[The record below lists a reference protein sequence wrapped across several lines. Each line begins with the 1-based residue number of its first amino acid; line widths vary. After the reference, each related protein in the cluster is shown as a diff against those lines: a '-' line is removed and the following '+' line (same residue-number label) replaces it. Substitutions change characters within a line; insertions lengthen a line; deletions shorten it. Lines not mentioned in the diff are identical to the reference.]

1 MTDKTARAPGSVT
14 PRRFILLTDRSNDG
28 NTRANWT
35 RSVILAMSMA
45 CCALGAFAQQNTV
58 DDTHWPPTSDGLE
71 ACIVAEEKS
80 YATGH
85 ECIGRFARK
94 CLEIAQ
100 REPLVRAEKCYEPEV
115 AAWARLVNRYFD
127 ARPRDARGDRIAEV
141 QRVWRTYRDL
151 KCRYVDFHHAGGD
164 LGRWQS
170 LICLMEENG
179 RRAIELRSFR
189 AKG

>member
-1 MTDKTARAPGSVT
+1 MTDKTAPVPGPVT
-14 PRRFILLTDRSNDG
+14 PHFVPQAVCGRESDALTVWIRSA
-28 NTRANWT
+28 T
-35 RSVILAMSMA
+35 LALGMA
-45 CCALGAFAQQNTV
+45 CCAFEAQAQQNQA
-58 DDTHWPPTSDGLE
+58 DDARWFATGDALE

-127 ARPRDARGDRIAEV
+127 VRPRDARGERIAEV

-151 KCRYVDFHHAGGD
+151 KCRYVDFHHSGGD

-170 LICLMEENG
+170 QICLMEENG